1 VVSVSERALLTRR
14 WSTTWFL
21 LGITRKGFVLK
32 RPFLVVDGD
41 LIPMILGGYRHR
53 LRR

>member
-1 VVSVSERALLTRR
+1 MDDNKKQIALFRYQV
-14 WSTTWFL
+14 
-21 LGITRKGFVLK
+21 IA
-32 RPFLVVDGD
+32 VDGD